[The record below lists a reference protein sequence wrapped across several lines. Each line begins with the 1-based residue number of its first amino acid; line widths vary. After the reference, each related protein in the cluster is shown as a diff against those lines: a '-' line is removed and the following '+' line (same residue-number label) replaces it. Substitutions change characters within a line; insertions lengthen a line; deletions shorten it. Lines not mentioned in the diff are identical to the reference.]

1 MQSNRININ
10 MKHTLKFKDLFTLP
24 EKIICIVTFFLFF
37 SLGIFFYMSNTLGG
51 FVLIVLSAGPTAA
64 LFYKNATKKISKVY
78 RIERTDKVSR
88 LVVEYWLKA
97 DVLNLD
103 QRFFWMVNGKYI
115 PILQFS
121 NKKDKDF
128 MPIYPFDDPDPRVTA
143 GHLARSLVQSA
154 AEILMTPEKNEK
166 FEALKTGGLML
177 LAGGGALLIIALM
190 GNIQGGAA

>member
-1 MQSNRININ
+1 MMTQEINP
-10 MKHTLKFKDLFTLP
+10 KTGKKAYYKDNP
-24 EKIICIVTFFLFF
+24 E
-37 SLGIFFYMSNTLGG
+37 
-51 FVLIVLSAGPTAA
+51 
-64 LFYKNATKKISKVY
+64 TK
-78 RIERTDKVSR
+78 RIENGLQMR
-88 LVVEYWLKA
+88 
-97 DVLNLD
+97 
-103 QRFFWMVNGKYI
+103 VNGKYI

>member
-64 LFYKNATKKISKVY
+64 LFYKNATKKIS
-78 RIERTDKVSR
+78 
-88 LVVEYWLKA
+88 
-97 DVLNLD
+97 NLD